1 MPSDVEVVHWNPR
14 KYTLLRRFAFGPR
27 KNNFGDLLGPEI
39 VARLAGVTV
48 GELGPGGER
57 RLLSVGSILH
67 FASDGDVVW
76 GSGVNGKVL
85 DDQYRF
91 ADLDVR
97 AVRGPKTRAFLQ
109 KRGIEVPEVYGDPG
123 LLVPELFGN
132 LELKNRKRTRELLVL
147 PNLNDFRSL
156 ETQYRALAVHPSAG
170 LETCL
175 VAIAESQL
183 VVASSLHAII
193 VAESLGIPAVLVRS
207 ARESPFKYE
216 DYYLG
221 TGREPIPSVATIAEG
236 IKRGEQSEP
245 ANLLWDSKPLLD
257 AFPLDLWKA
266 AGKLD

>member
-1 MPSDVEVVHWNPR
+1 MPSHVEVVHWNPR

-39 VARLAGVTV
+39 VANLADRRVD
-48 GELGPGGER
+48 ELGPGSER

-67 FASDGDVVW
+67 FAKDGDVVW

-85 DDQYRF
+85 DDQYSF
-91 ADLDVR
+91 TSLDVR

-109 KRGIEVPEVYGDPG
+109 DRGIDVPEVYGDPG
-123 LLVPELFGN
+123 LLVPELFGH
-132 LELKNRKRTRELLVL
+132 LELKERKRTRDLLIL
-147 PNLNDFRSL
+147 PNLNDFKSL
-156 ETQYRALAVHPSAG
+156 EPQYRALAVHPSAG

-175 VAIAESQL
+175 TAIAESEL

-221 TGREPIPSVATIAEG
+221 TGREPIPSVGTIAEG
-236 IKRGEQSEP
+236 IKSGELREP
-245 ANLLWDSKPLLD
+245 ADLAWDPKPLLD
-257 AFPLDLWKA
+257 AFPADLWGA
-266 AGKLD
+266 VKLD